1 MNKNKTMPYKIGA
14 GEIDRLKMRCSAA
27 VSIESNRTKDGAK
40 IWRWGVTMAAVA
52 MVMLLVIVNMDAL
65 FAPSYYEQYVEQLS
79 DAPMEV
85 LYDCVIDYVEYADD
99 TTIL

>member
-27 VSIESNRTKDGAK
+27 VSIEANRTKDGAK

-52 MVMLLVIVNMDAL
+52 IASLMRVAISTFSPMRPVRMPSIHFVIS
-65 FAPSYYEQYVEQLS
+65 F
-79 DAPMEV
+79 
-85 LYDCVIDYVEYADD
+85 I
-99 TTIL
+99 